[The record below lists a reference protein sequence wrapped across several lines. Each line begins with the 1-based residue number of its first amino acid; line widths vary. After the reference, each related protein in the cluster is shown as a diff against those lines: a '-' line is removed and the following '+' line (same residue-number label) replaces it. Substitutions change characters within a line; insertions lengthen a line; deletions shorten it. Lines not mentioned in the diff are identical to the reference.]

1 MTVTA
6 LAVAF
11 WIALAIVFYSY
22 AGYGLHLWL
31 LRRFAWAR
39 RHQAPPLLG
48 DEDCPEVALLIAAW
62 NEEDFIREKL
72 ADTAALDYPAGKL
85 TVYIITDGSTDATPE
100 IARAYDFG
108 ADFRLE
114 VRHREGRSGKQAAIE
129 RVLPEVT
136 AEIVVFT
143 DANTYLN
150 RDALRQIVRHYADEQ
165 VAAVAGEKRILQRDA
180 DAAAGAGEG
189 LYWRYE
195 STLKR
200 WDSEFHTVVGAAGEL
215 FSVRSAL
222 IPDVP
227 PGTLV
232 EDFYTTMKLCERGYR
247 VAYAPEAY
255 ACETSSANVREEMK
269 RKVRIAA
276 GGLQAA
282 RMLTPLLN
290 PLRDWRLTFQYV
302 GHRLLRWTLG
312 PLMLPVILALNV
324 ALAVEAGGLYTVL
337 LVGQAAFYLAALIGW
352 IYERREV
359 RLKLLFVPMYF
370 TMMNVAVY
378 RGLARLLSSK
388 QSVNWEKAQRAPVA
402 HGAAA
407 TRPSAAGDGA

>member
-1 MTVTA
+1 MLTTA

-22 AGYGLHLWL
+22 FGYGLHLWL

-39 RHQAPPLLG
+39 RHTPPPLPA
-48 DEDCPEVALLIAAW
+48 DADCPEVALLIAAW

-72 ADTAALDYPAGKL
+72 ADTRALDYPAGKL
-85 TVYIITDGSTDATPE
+85 TVYVITDGSTDATPD
-100 IARAYDFG
+100 IARRYDFG
-108 ADFRLE
+108 SDFALE
-114 VRHREGRSGKQAAIE
+114 VRHRDGRSGKQAAIE

-136 AEIVVFT
+136 AEVVVFT

-150 RDALRQIVRHYADEQ
+150 PGAIRQIVRYYADPR
-165 VAAVAGEKRILQRDA
+165 VAAVAGEKRILQHEA

-189 LYWRYE
+189 LYWRFE

-215 FSVRSAL
+215 FSVRRAL
-222 IPDVP
+222 IPEVP

-232 EDFYTTMKLCERGYR
+232 EDFYTTMKLCEAGYR

-255 ACETSSANVREEMK
+255 ASETSSANVREEMK

-324 ALAVEAGGLYTVL
+324 TLAVLAGGLYTWL
-337 LVGQAAFYLAALIGW
+337 LVAQGLFYLAAVVGW

-359 RLKLLFVPMYF
+359 RLKVLFVPMYF

-378 RGLARLLSSK
+378 RGLARLLASK
-388 QSVNWEKAQRAPVA
+388 QSVNWEKARRAPVSPQ
-402 HGAAA
+402 
-407 TRPSAAGDGA
+407 R